1 MTMPADQAAKERP
14 ILMSA
19 PMVRAI
25 LAGTKTQTRRV
36 VKQHKAFGE
45 WGVNGPDDAY
55 DATTDDDGQGFFLVA
70 GDHGY
75 AGPVPCPYGQPGDR
89 LWVRE
94 TWSPDFA
101 NYYPHDRAFYAADKH
116 HQVDIE
122 VRDGVRGIYSPE
134 SRVFVPFKWRP
145 SIHMPRLASRI
156 TLEIVSVRVER
167 LQDIS
172 EADAKYEGIAPL
184 PHHDGRWMSEHA
196 KGLNFPSAV
205 AAFRTLWE
213 SINGPGSW
221 AANPWV
227 WVVEFRRL
235 P

>member
-1 MTMPADQAAKERP
+1 MADMMPADQAAKERP

-36 VKQHKAFGE
+36 VKPHKAFEE
-45 WGVNGPDDAY
+45 WGVKGPDDAY

-94 TWSPDFA
+94 TFKAIASGEVK
-101 NYYPHDRAFYAADKH
+101 NGYG
-116 HQVDIE
+116 E
-122 VRDGVRGIYSPE
+122 VRYGFAYQADGATTWQERPTIIHDLTGQPATGALQ
-134 SRVFVPFKWRP
+134 FKPVPWKS
-145 SIHMPRLASRI
+145 SIHMPRRASRI

-167 LQDIS
+167 LNDIS
-172 EADAKYEGIAPL
+172 EADAHAEGT
-184 PHHDGRWMSEHA
+184 PHSMQYASGRLASE
-196 KGLNFPSAV
+196 NFAH
-205 AAFRTLWE
+205 LWE
-213 SINGPGSW
+213 CINGDDSW
-221 AANPWV
+221 DANPWV